1 MAIDT
6 DRDVVITF
14 TETIERTLEL
24 DFSRMA
30 KALGIS
36 KKALADILDE
46 GEEYEP
52 DDKAKARLRLLADI
66 ASEEF
71 DVEEVAEA

>member
-1 MAIDT
+1 MIDQ
-6 DRDVVITF
+6 DRNATISF

-30 KALGIS
+30 KTLGIS
-36 KKALADILDE
+36 KKALAEILDE

-52 DDKAKARLRLLADI
+52 SEDAKARLRLLADVT
-66 ASEEF
+66 SEEF
-71 DVEEVAEA
+71 TVDDLAES